1 MPCDT
6 STTRRLD
13 FDRKAMRTRFCLVL
27 GLLATVVCSSRPLSA
42 AEAPAPGVSIAV
54 GKDRIDFLIGGEVVT
69 RYHIDS
75 AVARPYFWPLNGPG
89 GASLTRDWPLEK
101 GRPGGSADHPHHR
114 SAWFS
119 HGDVIPEGV
128 AIRVKS
134 KRAEG
139 VDFWLEDA
147 GHGSIVCTE
156 VGEPKLAADHG
167 RILTRNEW
175 RTADGMKVLDEAR
188 TIHLYD
194 LGTETRL
201 LVLDIDLHAS
211 VAPIAFG
218 DTDEGSMAV
227 RVNDLIRSV
236 RDQGPGRIENAE
248 GKVGE
253 KGCWGALSAWCDYSG
268 PIAGRTVGLAILAD
282 PANPSPSC
290 WQVRGYGL
298 MAANPFGRDRS
309 GYPAMKGRTDRVML
323 PRGEHLKFRYGLL
336 LHPGDAMEGKVAEHF
351 RRFVDRKD

>member
-1 MPCDT
+1 MPRHP
-6 STTRRLD
+6 SPARSLSSGRRV
-13 FDRKAMRTRFCLVL
+13 MRTMPCLVL
-27 GLLATVVCSSRPLSA
+27 GLLATAGSSPRPLWA
-42 AEAPAPGVSIAV
+42 AESPGVSIAV
-54 GKDRIDFLIGGEVVT
+54 GEARIDFLVGGEVVT
-69 RYHIDS
+69 RYYIDP
-75 AVARPYFWPLNGPG
+75 AVARPYFWPLNGPR
-89 GASLTRDWPLEK
+89 GASLTRAWPMEK
-101 GRPGGSADHPHHR
+101 GQPGGSTDHAHHR

-119 HGDVIPEGV
+119 HGDVIPEGL
-128 AIRVKS
+128 ALRVKS

-139 VDFWLEDA
+139 VDFWLEDT
-147 GHGSIVCTE
+147 GHGRVVCTE

-194 LGTETRL
+194 LGRETRL
-201 LVLDIDLHAS
+201 LVLDIDLLAS
-211 VAPIAFG
+211 VAPITFG
-218 DTDEGSMAV
+218 DTDEGSLGV
-227 RVNDLIRSV
+227 RINDLIRSV

-253 KGCWGALSAWCDYSG
+253 KGCWGYPSAWCDFSG
-268 PIAGRTVGLAILAD
+268 PIEGQTVGLAILAD

-309 GYPAMKGRTDRVML
+309 GYPAMKGRTDRVKL
-323 PRGEHLKFRYGLL
+323 PKGEHLRLRYGLL
-336 LHPGDAMEGKVAEHF
+336 LHPGDAKEGKVAEHF
-351 RRFVDRKD
+351 RQFVDRQD